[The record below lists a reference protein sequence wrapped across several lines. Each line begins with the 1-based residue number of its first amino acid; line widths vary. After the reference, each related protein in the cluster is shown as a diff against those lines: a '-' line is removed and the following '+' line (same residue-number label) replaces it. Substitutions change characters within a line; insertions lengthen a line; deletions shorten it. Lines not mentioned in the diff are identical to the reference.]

1 MTNGAEP
8 RPAKAMAVTL
18 KYKDAD
24 EHLLRR
30 LGQAVVLQWDELPD
44 NLQDV
49 LIDQAA
55 AVLDREADVVHD
67 RRRRPPRPHKGE
79 RSGAH
84 IQVWIERLTFIEL
97 NAERV
102 QHHRHLR
109 VLTRRE
115 HDVHALAFAEVRLER
130 RPHWL

>member
-8 RPAKAMAVTL
+8 RPPKAMAVTL

-44 NLQDV
+44 DLQDV

-55 AVLDREADVVHD
+55 AVLDREEDTVHD
-67 RRRRPPRPHKGE
+67 
-79 RSGAH
+79 A
-84 IQVWIERLTFIEL
+84 ERLASFI
-97 NAERV
+97 RSV
-102 QHHRHLR
+102 KSM
-109 VLTRRE
+109 
-115 HDVHALAFAEVRLER
+115 ALPKASA
-130 RPHWL
+130 

>member
-8 RPAKAMAVTL
+8 RPPKAMAVTL

-44 NLQDV
+44 ELQDV

-55 AVLDREADVVHD
+55 AVLDRDEDAPHD
-67 RRRRPPRPHKGE
+67 ASQLE
-79 RSGAH
+79 
-84 IQVWIERLTFIEL
+84 TFIRS
-97 NAERV
+97 AKSV
-102 QHHRHLR
+102 
-109 VLTRRE
+109 
-115 HDVHALAFAEVRLER
+115 ALS
-130 RPHWL
+130 